1 VSLDYLMIVLACLV
15 CVGAFVFKAGRF
27 VTLLILFSLIYNVE
41 IVQIVLTG
49 NRIEYF
55 KTAPIWLTLFF
66 LKDITIWLII
76 GIRSRAIELTFFLSF
91 IASSLFH
98 QAALY
103 QVLNHHA
110 ELLSYRPAFM
120 TYLTAI
126 QLASVIYI
134 IIQGSTWNGG
144 KRIANTDFYML
155 YSYIN
160 RLFYIQAYR
169 VKK

>member
-1 VSLDYLMIVLACLV
+1 MLDNFMICIASLVLALSLP
-15 CVGAFVFKAGRF
+15 AKIGRVLSF
-27 VTLLILFSLIYNVE
+27 IMLFSLVFNVY
-41 IVQIVLTG
+41 IVDLVDASSK
-49 NRIEYF
+49 YHF
-55 KTAPIWLTLFF
+55 YKTAPIWLTLFF
-66 LKDITIWLII
+66 LKDILIWLII

-98 QAALY
+98 QAALF

-110 ELLSYRPAFM
+110 ELLLYRPSFM

-144 KRIANTDFYML
+144 KRIANTNFDML

-160 RLFYIQAYR
+160 RLFYNQAYK